1 MVAITKKELQMILEV
16 ASPQVRGKEMAL
28 ACENLYQHLDKIPQ
42 ALARIERLEN
52 HINGYLDSWEELSKD
67 TIDEIIQAHIEY
79 KVYAKI
85 KRIMR

>member
-1 MVAITKKELQMILEV
+1 MLPITKKELEIILEA
-16 ASPQVRGKEMAL
+16 ASPQVKGKDLAL
-28 ACENLYQHLDKIPQ
+28 ACENLFLHLDKIPQ
-42 ALARIERLEN
+42 ALARIDRLEN
-52 HINGYLDSWEELSKD
+52 HINAYLDSWEELLKN